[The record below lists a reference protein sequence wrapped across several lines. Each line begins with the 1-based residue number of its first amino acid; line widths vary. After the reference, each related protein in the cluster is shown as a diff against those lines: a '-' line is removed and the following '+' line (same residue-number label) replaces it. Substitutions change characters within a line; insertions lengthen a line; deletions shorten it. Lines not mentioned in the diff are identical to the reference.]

1 MELAN
6 NVVESKQ
13 TDSFIQIFKK
23 IFSENKMYIYI
34 GIAVVVLAIVLY
46 YFYSKNKK
54 ETKPIAQAQQNA
66 QPDTQPNAQSNQEQV
81 TVPQIS
87 GDDYWVLDAQGN
99 PVKVSGMMHGMMQQP
114 GPNKLAP
121 LPIPKQTPSMAE
133 IQMLQ
138 KQMLDQQ
145 MMQQQILQ
153 QQMEQHQANQAI
165 QANQANKKIQ
175 KIHHPIDPADS
186 ENMEIQANS
195 DDINV
200 ELARIKANED
210 DNVAQHDLTNSEL
223 AEITE
228 KLKSMGS
235 KLNGNF

>member
-13 TDSFIQIFKK
+13 TNSFIQIFKK

-54 ETKPIAQAQQNA
+54 ETKPIAQTQQNA
-66 QPDTQPNAQSNQEQV
+66 QPVANQNNQEQV

-99 PVKVSGMMHGMMQQP
+99 PVKVSGMMQGMMQQP
-114 GPNKLAP
+114 GPNQLAP

-153 QQMEQHQANQAI
+153 QQMEQHQANQA
-165 QANQANKKIQ
+165 NQANKKIQ

-186 ENMEIQANS
+186 ENMENQANS